1 LVLGLSSPGRS
12 IDLRRVPSKRKYVG
26 LIFPAG
32 LAYSHGMTEGILR
45 QQALNKNW
53 TIIEFAHIKPGQNPL
68 PDGGVQL
75 DAAVTWAEP
84 RDRWVADL
92 VARGCLVVNC
102 GLEWIGADGVAS
114 VHFDH
119 AGLHRLV
126 LDHLKSL
133 GMPRAVIMG
142 HRLALRPASARSCED
157 FARRARAEGMTA
169 EVWSL
174 EGDGSPA
181 LSPGRLLQPENE
193 HQLAG
198 LLKSLALP
206 CALCCASDHMAFIAA
221 EVAARLGLRVP
232 ADLAI
237 IGVGDNALAATANP
251 PLTSVAGDA
260 VAVGEAAGRLLAEW
274 LTGGRMPANPVAIPG
289 ARLIARESTTGKSH
303 KRAIEIVRQ
312 MIQRQGARGVSVGEL
327 VAASGLSP
335 KTLVRHYQAN
345 FGVDPVEEIQRLR
358 IAQAKRLLAAESRKI
373 VEVAAECGFSSQAAF
388 NNYFRRHTGCSPG
401 DFVKA
406 AGRATPG
413 PNPG

>member
-1 LVLGLSSPGRS
+1 LADRHRATDVRG
-12 IDLRRVPSKRKYVG
+12 VPSKRRYVG

-32 LAYSHGMTEGILR
+32 LAYSRGMTEGVMR
-45 QQALNKNW
+45 QQALNKDW
-53 TIIEFAHIKPGQNPL
+53 TIIEFVHIKPGQSPF
-68 PDGGVQL
+68 PDGGVRL

-84 RDRWVADL
+84 RDLWVADL

-102 GLEWIGADGVAS
+102 GMEWIGVDGVAS

-119 AGLHRLV
+119 PGLHRLV

-133 GMPRAVIMG
+133 RLPRAVIMG
-142 HRLALRPASARSCED
+142 HRLGLRPASARSCED
-157 FARRARAEGMTA
+157 FARLARAEGMAA

-193 HQLAG
+193 EQLAG
-198 LLKSLALP
+198 FLRSLSLP
-206 CALCCASDHMAFIAA
+206 SALCCASDHMAFIVA

-232 ADLAI
+232 ADLAV
-237 IGVGDNALAATANP
+237 IGVGDNPLANTANP

-260 VAVGEAAGRLLAEW
+260 LAVGEAAGRLLAEW
-274 LTGGRMPANPVAIPG
+274 LAGGRMPASPVVVPG
-289 ARLIARESTTGKSH
+289 ARLIARESTTGKTD

-335 KTLVRHYQAN
+335 KSLVRHYHAT

-358 IAQAKRLLAAESRKI
+358 IARAKRLLAAESRKI

-401 DFVKA
+401 AFVKA
-406 AGRATPG
+406 AGGAPAD